1 METDWR
7 EALWPRALQLL
18 EARDMEEWELFL
30 ISLLALGT
38 SQEIEAFAREALA
51 STSHETQ
58 MYWNGRCECTDHL
71 LN

>member
-1 METDWR
+1 MATDWR
-7 EALWPRALQLL
+7 DRVRPRAVQLL
-18 EARDMEEWELFL
+18 EARDMNGWEAFL
-30 ISLLALGT
+30 VGLLLYAR
-38 SQEIEAFAREALA
+38 SEEIEAFANEVLA